1 MEPGAWS
8 AMPGGTNLF
17 PLFGGEEPG
26 KFTQTLTGEPGEE
39 APSEW
44 IASKISPFTRQQS
57 GTRHCG
63 EVNITVT

>member
-26 KFTQTLTGEPGEE
+26 KFTQTLTGESGEE
-39 APSEW
+39 RAHQNGLPPKYPHLPGSNQGPD
-44 IASKISPFTRQQS
+44 I
-57 GTRHCG
+57 
-63 EVNITVT
+63 V